1 MFFDLSICL
10 LINFMFNVLS
20 LGKICYCFYRCIIY
34 DFFIVFLFVKD
45 IDWVGVVWVGL
56 DGWIMSFFVNV
67 MVFVKFGNMLFFGM
81 MLKVVECFIVM
92 WIFLDNFD
100 KRRWILSF
108 EYFL

>member
-1 MFFDLSICL
+1 M
-10 LINFMFNVLS
+10 
-20 LGKICYCFYRCIIY
+20 
-34 DFFIVFLFVKD
+34 KD

-67 MVFVKFGNMLFFGM
+67 MVFVKFGNMLFFGI

-108 EYFL
+108 EYFLWMWMRRLVLEVLM